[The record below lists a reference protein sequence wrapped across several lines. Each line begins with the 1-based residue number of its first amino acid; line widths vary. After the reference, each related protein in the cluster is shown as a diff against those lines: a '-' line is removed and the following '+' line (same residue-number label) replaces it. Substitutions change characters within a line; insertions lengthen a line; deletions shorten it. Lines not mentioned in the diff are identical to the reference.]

1 MELEARPSQNPGA
14 SSSSRAKASE
24 GDDVDPQ
31 KKKFARVSPQF
42 DVWRG
47 GAPDTTIAREKEVG
61 NGNQRLRRR
70 DGVDSDEKEKKALS
84 AASWRCEPRVTQGG
98 EGPISRIEV
107 EGGGPNECAQRK

>member
-1 MELEARPSQNPGA
+1 MWIR
-14 SSSSRAKASE
+14 
-24 GDDVDPQ
+24 

-107 EGGGPNECAQRK
+107 EGGGPNECRATKMRVEGSRPTHEEQN